1 MSKKKA
7 KKKVAKKKVTKKRV
21 AKKRAT
27 KKVVKKAKAKTAKKT
42 VSKKRETKKKA
53 VRKTAKKV
61 AMKKPTKKRSKK
73 KASKRKVKK
82 DNELILVAVRGMV
95 LFPGVI
101 LPIAIGRP
109 SSVRA
114 IQAAVQ
120 SGRPV
125 GVILQSNPSAD
136 SPEIEDLHTVGTQI
150 DILRYVTAPDGTHH
164 VVAQGAGR
172 FRVTKFGPVSPFFT
186 ATVEPLPEVDP
197 RDLTVTERRKMQ
209 ARFLALKAQAHQALE
224 LLPQAPGDLDAAIE
238 NTPHPGQLADL
249 VSTFMDIS
257 PDEKQAILE
266 MTDLET
272 RLQTVSTKL
281 ADLTQVLKMSSDIR
295 DQTKGSMEK
304 AQREYFLREQLR
316 TIKEELGEG
325 SSMEVKEIGQKLA
338 EAGMPEDVEAIARK
352 ELVRLERIPESA
364 AEYSMVRTYLEWM
377 LDLPW
382 NKATEDQIDLV
393 EAEKILD
400 EDHYGL
406 HKVKRR
412 ILEFLAVRRLKPDG
426 KSPILCL
433 SGPPGTGKTSL
444 GRSIARA
451 MAREFTRVSL
461 GGVHDEAEIR
471 GHRRTYVGA
480 MPGNV
485 IQSIKRAGVNNPVFL
500 FDEMDKLGQ
509 GFHGDPASA
518 LLEVLDPAQNRDF
531 RDHYLDAP
539 FDLSRVLFLATAN
552 YLENIPGPL
561 RDRMEVIE
569 LSSYTEAEKIQIAK
583 RYLLPRQTEE
593 NGLCAEKFT
602 ITDEALTKIVRRY
615 TREAGCRNL
624 EREIGNV
631 ARHTAAKFAR
641 ELGAPLP
648 VPDGVKDEEK
658 SLGLTKDELEAARDV
673 PFDLSLDAPAAGNA
687 LGEVD
692 VDEVLGG
699 NDNEPVANGDAVVED
714 ASVEDA
720 TESVIS
726 PVELLKDFDKITIE
740 MEGVHEILGPERY
753 DSDVAL
759 RTSEPGVAT
768 GLAWTPVGGVILFV
782 EATKMLGKGNLKLT
796 GQLGDVMQESA
807 QAAFS
812 LLKTRADRFRIDRK
826 VFETTDIHIH
836 LPEGATPKDGPSAGV
851 TLYTTLVSL
860 FTGRTIR
867 SDVAMT
873 GEINLRGLVLPVGGI
888 KEKVLA
894 AYSAGLRTVILPK
907 RNEKDLEE
915 IPKTVRE
922 EMIFHPVSRVGEVL
936 DIALSEDI
944 GLAAIDPD

>member
-1 MSKKKA
+1 MA
-7 KKKVAKKKVTKKRV
+7 KKVAKKKATKRVAKKVAKKKATKRV
-21 AKKRAT
+21 AKKR
-27 KKVVKKAKAKTAKKT
+27 
-42 VSKKRETKKKA
+42 S
-53 VRKTAKKV
+53 RK
-61 AMKKPTKKRSKK
+61 
-73 KASKRKVKK
+73 
-82 DNELILVAVRGMV
+82 DDELILVAVRGMV

-101 LPIAIGRP
+101 LPISIGRP

-120 SGRPV
+120 SGKPV
-125 GVILQSNPSAD
+125 GVILQSDPSAD
-136 SPEIEDLHTVGTQI
+136 SPSTDDLYTVGTQI

-172 FRVTKFGPVSPFFT
+172 FRVKKFGPPRPYFT
-186 ATVEPLPEVDP
+186 AKVEHLPEVDP
-197 RDLTVTERRKMQ
+197 DDLTLPERRKMQ

-224 LLPQAPGDLDAAIE
+224 LLPKAPDDLDAAIE

-257 PDEKQAILE
+257 PEEKQAILE
-266 MTDLET
+266 MTDLDE

-281 ADLTQVLKMSSDIR
+281 AELTQVLKMSSDIR
-295 DQTKGSMEK
+295 DQTKGSLEK

-325 SSMEVKEIGQKLA
+325 ASTEIKELA
-338 EAGMPEDVEAIARK
+338 ENLQNVGMPDDVLAVANK
-352 ELVRLERIPESA
+352 ELSRLERIPESA

-377 LDLPW
+377 MDLPW
-382 NKATEDQIDLV
+382 DKSSRDEIDLAQ
-393 EAEKILD
+393 AERILD

-412 ILEFLAVRRLKPDG
+412 ILEFLAVRRLKPNG

-433 SGPPGTGKTSL
+433 AGPPGTGKTSL

-451 MAREFTRVSL
+451 MGRKFTRVSL

-518 LLEVLDPAQNRDF
+518 LLEVLDPAQNSDF

-539 FDLSRVLFLATAN
+539 FDLSKVLFLATAN

-569 LSSYTEAEKIQIAK
+569 LSSYTEAEKRQIAK
-583 RYLLPRQTEE
+583 RYLMPRQTEE
-593 NGLCAEKFT
+593 NGLCASKFA
-602 ITDEALTKIVRRY
+602 IDDKALTHIVRHY

-624 EREIGNV
+624 ERQIGNV

-648 VPDGVKDEEK
+648 MPEPAAKAPEPEAPDDGGPTAAEM
-658 SLGLTKDELEAARDV
+658 EAAANV
-673 PFDLSLDAPAAGNA
+673 PFDLKLDLDDATSE
-687 LGEVD
+687 LD
-692 VDEVLGG
+692 LDELQ
-699 NDNEPVANGDAVVED
+699 GDSDDTAD
-714 ASVEDA
+714 ASSDEPA
-720 TESVIS
+720 EPKPPTTE
-726 PVELLKDFDKITIE
+726 ELLAEFDKITITKADL
-740 MEGVHEILGPERY
+740 HEILGPERY

-759 RTSEPGVAT
+759 RTAEPGVAT

-782 EATKMLGKGNLKLT
+782 EATKMPGKGLLSLT

-807 QAAFS
+807 KAAFS
-812 LLKTRADRFRIDRK
+812 LLKNRAERFGIKPK

-836 LPEGATPKDGPSAGV
+836 LPEGATPKDGPSAGI

-860 FTGRTIR
+860 FTDRTVR
-867 SDVAMT
+867 SDIAMT

-894 AYSAGLRTVILPK
+894 AYSAGLRQVILPK
-907 RNEKDLEE
+907 RNEKDLED
-915 IPKTVRE
+915 IPKAVRK
-922 EMIFHPVSRVGEVL
+922 EMTFHPVARVGEVL
-936 DIALSEDI
+936 DLALER
-944 GLAAIDPD
+944 

>member
-1 MSKKKA
+1 
-7 KKKVAKKKVTKKRV
+7 
-21 AKKRAT
+21 
-27 KKVVKKAKAKTAKKT
+27 
-42 VSKKRETKKKA
+42 
-53 VRKTAKKV
+53 
-61 AMKKPTKKRSKK
+61 
-73 KASKRKVKK
+73 
-82 DNELILVAVRGMV
+82 MV

-101 LPIAIGRP
+101 LPISIGRP
-109 SSVRA
+109 ASVRA

-125 GVILQSNPSAD
+125 GVILQSNPNAD
-136 SPEIEDLHTVGTQI
+136 SPGVQDLHTVGTQI
-150 DILRYVTAPDGTHH
+150 DILRYVTAPDGSHH
-164 VVAQGAGR
+164 VVAQGTSR
-172 FRVTKFGPVSPFFT
+172 FRIKKFGPALPYFT
-186 ATVEPLPEVDP
+186 AKVEHLRETEPG
-197 RDLTVTERRKMQ
+197 DLSVANRRKMQ
-209 ARFLALKAQAHQALE
+209 ARFLALKTQAHQALE
-224 LLPQAPGDLDAAIE
+224 LLPQAPDDLDAAIE
-238 NTPHPGQLADL
+238 NTPNPGQLADL

-257 PDEKQAILE
+257 PTEKQAILE
-266 MTDLET
+266 MTDLDK
-272 RLQTVSTKL
+272 RLQTVSAKL
-281 ADLTQVLKMSSDIR
+281 AELTQVLKMSSDIR

-325 SSMEVKEIGQKLA
+325 SSMEVKEIGEEIGK
-338 EAGMPEDVEAIARK
+338 AGMPEDVEAITRK
-352 ELVRLERIPESA
+352 ELSRLERIPESA
-364 AEYSMVRTYLEWM
+364 TEYSMVRTYLEWM

-382 NKATEDQIDLV
+382 SKSTLDQIDLA

-412 ILEFLAVRRLKPDG
+412 ILEFLAVRRLKPTG

-433 SGPPGTGKTSL
+433 AGPPGTGKTSL

-451 MAREFTRVSL
+451 MGREFTRVSL

-593 NGLCAEKFT
+593 NGLCEEKFD
-602 ITDEALTKIVRRY
+602 ITDAALMHVVRHY

-631 ARHTAAKFAR
+631 ARHTAARFAR

-648 VPDGVKDEEK
+648 TPAEGSEEAK
-658 SLGLTKDELEAARDV
+658 SLEAAVDAV
-673 PFDLSLDAPAAGNA
+673 EPSIDIPFKLTLNPDAASEILS
-687 LGEVD
+687 EVD
-692 VDEVLGG
+692 VDEVLGKKKRG
-699 NDNEPVANGDAVVED
+699 ETVEPEAPKLSSAEML
-714 ASVEDA
+714 AA
-720 TESVIS
+720 
-726 PVELLKDFDKITIE
+726 FDKITIDKSDL
-740 MEGVHEILGPERY
+740 HDILGPERY
-753 DSDVAL
+753 DSDIAL

-782 EATKMLGKGNLKLT
+782 EATKMPGKGNLKLT

-812 LLKTRADRFRIDRK
+812 LLKTRADRLHLDAK

-867 SDVAMT
+867 SDIAMT

-894 AYSAGLRTVILPK
+894 AYSAGLRSVILPK
-907 RNEKDLEE
+907 RNEKDLEDVPE
-915 IPKTVRE
+915 TVRN
-922 EMIFHPVSRVGEVL
+922 EMTFHPVTRVGEVL
-936 DIALSEDI
+936 DIALSEDL
-944 GLAAIDPD
+944 GLAAITPA

>member
-1 MSKKKA
+1 MATKK
-7 KKKVAKKKVTKKRV
+7 TTKRV
-21 AKKRAT
+21 AKKAAKKKAT
-27 KKVVKKAKAKTAKKT
+27 KRAAKKAAKKKATKRVAKKAVKKATKRVAKKAA
-42 VSKKRETKKKA
+42 KKKA
-53 VRKTAKKV
+53 TKRVAKK
-61 AMKKPTKKRSKK
+61 AAKK
-73 KASKRKVKK
+73 KATKRVAKKAAKKKAAKRASKKAAKKRPGK

-120 SGRPV
+120 SGKPV
-125 GVILQSNPSAD
+125 GVILQSDPAAD
-136 SPEIEDLHTVGTQI
+136 APTTDDLYTVGTQI

-172 FRVTKFGPVSPFFT
+172 FRVKKFGPTRPYFT
-186 ATVEPLPEVDP
+186 AKVEHLPEVDP
-197 RDLTVTERRKMQ
+197 DDLTLAERRKMQ

-224 LLPQAPGDLDAAIE
+224 LLPKAPDDLDAAIE

-249 VSTFMDIS
+249 VSTFMDIA
-257 PDEKQAILE
+257 PEEKQAILE
-266 MTDLET
+266 MIDLEE
-272 RLQTVSTKL
+272 RLQTVSGKL
-281 ADLTQVLKMSSDIR
+281 AELTQVLKMSSDIR
-295 DQTKGSMEK
+295 DQTKGSLEK

-325 SSMEVKEIGQKLA
+325 ASMEVKELA
-338 EAGMPEDVEAIARK
+338 ENLQNAGMPDDVLAVANK
-352 ELVRLERIPESA
+352 ELSRLERIPESA

-382 NKATEDQIDLV
+382 DKSSRDEIDLV
-393 EAEKILD
+393 QAEKILD

-412 ILEFLAVRRLKPDG
+412 ILEFLAVRRLKPTG

-433 SGPPGTGKTSL
+433 AGPPGTGKTSL

-451 MAREFTRVSL
+451 MGREFTRVSL

-518 LLEVLDPAQNRDF
+518 LLEVLDPAQNSDF

-539 FDLSRVLFLATAN
+539 FDLSKVLFLATAN

-569 LSSYTEAEKIQIAK
+569 LSSYTEAEKKQIAK

-593 NGLCAEKFT
+593 NGLCATKFN
-602 ITDEALTKIVRRY
+602 ITDNALTHIVRHY
-615 TREAGCRNL
+615 TREAGCRGL
-624 EREIGNV
+624 ERQIGNV

-648 VPDGVKDEEK
+648 LPEPAPRAPRPEAPDDGGPTAAEM
-658 SLGLTKDELEAARDV
+658 EAAGDV
-673 PFDLSLDAPAAGNA
+673 PFDLQL
-687 LGEVD
+687 D
-692 VDEVLGG
+692 VDDATSELDLNELQGDYG
-699 NDNEPVANGDAVVED
+699 DQNDAAPNEPKPPTAE
-714 ASVEDA
+714 
-720 TESVIS
+720 
-726 PVELLKDFDKITIE
+726 ELLAGFDKITIAKSDL
-740 MEGVHEILGPERY
+740 HEILGPERY

-759 RTSEPGVAT
+759 RTAEPGVAT

-782 EATKMLGKGNLKLT
+782 EATKMPGKGRLSLT

-807 QAAFS
+807 KAAFS
-812 LLKTRADRFRIDRK
+812 LLKNRAERFDIKPK

-836 LPEGATPKDGPSAGV
+836 LPEGATPKDGPSAGI

-860 FTGRTIR
+860 FTGRTVR
-867 SDVAMT
+867 SDIAMT
-873 GEINLRGLVLPVGGI
+873 GETNLRGLVLPVGGI

-894 AYSAGLRTVILPK
+894 AYSAGLRQVILPK
-907 RNEKDLEE
+907 RNEKDLED
-915 IPKTVRE
+915 IPKAVRT
-922 EMIFHPVSRVGEVL
+922 EMTFHPVARVGEVL
-936 DIALSEDI
+936 DLALEPS
-944 GLAAIDPD
+944 